1 MRRATPRR
9 TPPPPVPVAPP
20 KPPAPVA
27 PVRRTRA
34 RVNPEEVRHDAW
46 HLCVPTLTP
55 PGRRQT
61 LYESAVERTL
71 QGVRSRSSF
80 ASRALAT
87 PKGKGRGKEEG
98 PARREPSNS
107 SPLLTA
113 ADEVELAK
121 MIQDLLL
128 LERTQTSLEF
138 KLHRTPTPEEW
149 ACAVGMDVNSFKVRS
164 PKRAAPSRECL
175 G

>member
-1 MRRATPRR
+1 MRR
-9 TPPPPVPVAPP
+9 VAWRLC
-20 KPPAPVA
+20 APM
-27 PVRRTRA
+27 
-34 RVNPEEVRHDAW
+34 
-46 HLCVPTLTP
+46 LTLF
-55 PGRRQT
+55 GAQT

-87 PKGKGRGKEEG
+87 PKGKGRGKDEG
-98 PARREPSNS
+98 ATRRESSNN

-128 LERTQTSLEF
+128 LERTQASLEF

-149 ACAVGMDVNSFKVRS
+149 ACAVGMDVSSFKVRPQS
-164 PKRAAPSRECL
+164 ARHYHARVLL